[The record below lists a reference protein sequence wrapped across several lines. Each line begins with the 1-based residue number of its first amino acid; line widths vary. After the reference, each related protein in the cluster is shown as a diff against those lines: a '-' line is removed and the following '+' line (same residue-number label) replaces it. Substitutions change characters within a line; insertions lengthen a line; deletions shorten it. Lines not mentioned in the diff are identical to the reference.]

1 MPWLQTIHRTELDEE
16 TREEIL
22 IHMMNDHGDMLVR
35 LAYLC
40 LGDAAL
46 AEDAVQEAFYK
57 AYRHLDSFRGESA
70 ERTWLSRIVI
80 NTCKDMRRSSFMRY
94 FQRTV
99 PIERAER
106 HGKEQVWRDD
116 SVLQAVMALPEL
128 DKQVILLR
136 YYQELPINKVASI
149 IGASESAVAS
159 RLVRAKNKLREA
171 LKEWYFDEE

>member
-1 MPWLQTIHRTELDEE
+1 MSWFQTSRPSSMDADA
-16 TREEIL
+16 REALLARLMAE
-22 IHMMNDHGDMLVR
+22 HGDMLVR

-57 AYRHLDSFRGESA
+57 AYRHLDAFRGESA

-80 NTCKDMRRSSFMRY
+80 NTCKDMRRSPFMRY

-99 PIERAER
+99 PIEHAER
-106 HGKEQVWRDD
+106 RGQEQAWRDD
-116 SVLQAVMALPEL
+116 SVLKAVMALPEK
-128 DKQVILLR
+128 DRQVILLR
-136 YYQELPINKVASI
+136 YYQELPVRQVARIVGS
-149 IGASESAVAS
+149 SESAVAS
-159 RLVRAKNKLREA
+159 RLVRAKERLREA

>member
-1 MPWLQTIHRTELDEE
+1 MPWLQTIRRSELDAAAREE
-16 TREEIL
+16 TLTR
-22 IHMMNDHGDMLVR
+22 MMTEHGDMLVR

-57 AYRHLDSFRGESA
+57 AYRRLDSFRGESS

-80 NTCKDMRRSSFMRY
+80 NTCKDMRRSPFMRY

-99 PIERAER
+99 PIESAER
-106 HGKEQVWRDD
+106 RGQEQVWRDD

-128 DKQVILLR
+128 DRQVILLR
-136 YYQELPINKVASI
+136 YYQNLPVSQVARI
-149 IGASESAVAS
+149 VGASESAVAS
-159 RLVRAKNKLREA
+159 RLIRAKDKLRAA

>member
-1 MPWLQTIHRTELDEE
+1 MPWLPSIRPSAVDADAREE
-16 TREEIL
+16 TLVRMMREY
-22 IHMMNDHGDMLVR
+22 GDMLVR

-40 LGDAAL
+40 LGDANL
-46 AEDAVQEAFYK
+46 AEDAVQEAFLK

-70 ERTWLSRIVI
+70 ERTWLSSIVI

-99 PIERAER
+99 PLEKAEWYGR
-106 HGKEQVWRDD
+106 EQVWRDD
-116 SVLQAVMALPEL
+116 SVLQAVMALPET

-136 YYQELPINKVASI
+136 YYQELPVSKVAKI
-149 IGASESAVAS
+149 VGTSESAVAS
-159 RLVRAKNKLREA
+159 RIVRAKNRLHEA

>member
-1 MPWLQTIHRTELDEE
+1 MPWLQTIRPSSMDAD

-22 IHMMNDHGDMLVR
+22 VRMMAEHGDMLVR

-80 NTCKDMRRSSFMRY
+80 NTCRDMRRSSFMRY

-99 PIERAER
+99 PIEKAER
-106 HGKEQVWRDD
+106 HVKEQVWRDD
-116 SVLQAVMALPEL
+116 SVLQAVMALPEK
-128 DKQVILLR
+128 DRQVILLR
-136 YYQELPINKVASI
+136 YYQELPVGKVARI
-149 IGASESAVAS
+149 VGTSESAVAS
-159 RLVRAKNKLREA
+159 RLMRAKEKLREA

>member
-1 MPWLQTIHRTELDEE
+1 MSWLQTIRRADLDADM
-16 TREEIL
+16 REEIL
-22 IHMMNDHGDMLVR
+22 VRMMSEYGDMLVR

-46 AEDAVQEAFYK
+46 AEDAVQEAFLK
-57 AYRHLDSFRGESA
+57 AYRRLDTFRGESA
-70 ERTWLSRIVI
+70 EKTWLSSIVI

-99 PIERAER
+99 PIENAEWY
-106 HGKEQVWRDD
+106 GKEQVWRDD
-116 SVLQAVMALPEL
+116 SVLQAVMALPEM

-136 YYQELPINKVASI
+136 YYQELPVSKVARI
-149 IGASESAVAS
+149 VGASESAVAS
-159 RLVRAKNKLREA
+159 RLMRAKDKLRAA

>member
-1 MPWLQTIHRTELDEE
+1 MPWLQSIRPSAMDAD
-16 TREEIL
+16 TRDEIL
-22 IHMMNDHGDMLVR
+22 VRMMREYGDMLVR

-40 LGDAAL
+40 LGDANL
-46 AEDAVQEAFYK
+46 AEDAVQEAFLK

-70 ERTWLSRIVI
+70 ERTWLSSIVI

-99 PIERAER
+99 PIENAEWY
-106 HGKEQVWRDD
+106 GKEQVWRDD
-116 SVLQAVMALPEL
+116 SVLQAVMALPET

-136 YYQELPINKVASI
+136 YYQELPVSKVAKI
-149 IGASESAVAS
+149 VGTSESAVAS
-159 RLVRAKNKLREA
+159 RITRAKSKLREA